1 MTAASPV
8 MLRESLKMNRLFL
21 RPFSASMTLALS
33 AILAPILLVSFALF
47 QPSWL
52 LVVQDASG
60 VVYRFITSTDL
71 PPTYRAALRQWTS
84 EPQFTLVFFTII
96 ARVIIALFATSFT
109 IAVRPLM
116 RRA

>member
-1 MTAASPV
+1 
-8 MLRESLKMNRLFL
+8 MNRLFL
-21 RPFSASMTLALS
+21 RPFSASMTLAIS
-33 AILAPILLVSFALF
+33 AILAPILLVMCALF

-60 VVYRFITSTDL
+60 AVYRFITSTDL

-109 IAVRPLM
+109 VAIRPFM
-116 RRA
+116 RRD

>member
-1 MTAASPV
+1 MF
-8 MLRESLKMNRLFL
+8 RLL
-21 RPFSASMTLALS
+21 GRPLSASMTLALS
-33 AILAPILLVSFALF
+33 AIMAPILLVMCALF
-47 QPSWL
+47 QPTWL
-52 LVVQDASG
+52 LMVQDASG

-109 IAVRPLM
+109 AAVRPLM
-116 RRA
+116 KRREQGRA